1 MLANLDFSVGPESVA
16 ALRARC
22 SSLNF
27 FIKSCIYQI
36 CIFRSQNGHTSIQ
49 TITLA
54 GRWIQRIC
62 GLVLPIMA
70 LGPPL
75 ITSDTK
81 GRLTFQDS
89 IPSFGRRKF
98 MSATKALKRWEGSS
112 SETRV
117 DEVVNCDT
125 GDNSEVSD
133 MAIMLDP
140 PTEQVTRI

>member
-1 MLANLDFSVGPESVA
+1 
-16 ALRARC
+16 
-22 SSLNF
+22 
-27 FIKSCIYQI
+27 
-36 CIFRSQNGHTSIQ
+36 
-49 TITLA
+49 
-54 GRWIQRIC
+54 
-62 GLVLPIMA
+62 
-70 LGPPL
+70 
-75 ITSDTK
+75 
-81 GRLTFQDS
+81 
-89 IPSFGRRKF
+89 